1 MQYQFEAV
9 NTPED
14 AARMRGVQNEA
25 GEDRRRLR
33 EVGGET
39 AAAPSD
45 QLLRRRI
52 GRNVSVL
59 RGEGGKLMGSCRR
72 ERSRL
77 SQRSVSEAF
86 QGLENHL
93 ASIHGQKSV
102 CDIFDKRISER
113 IWNEFGARFPFEAH
127 TFEQIEPLAMS
138 KQFK

>member
-14 AARMRGVQNEA
+14 AARVRGVQNEA

-39 AAAPSD
+39 SAAPSD

-77 SQRSVSEAF
+77 SQRSVSEALRDTYF
-86 QGLENHL
+86 QGLGRCFEKVSKDTDTVL
-93 ASIHGQKSV
+93 AYT
-102 CDIFDKRISER
+102 
-113 IWNEFGARFPFEAH
+113 H
-127 TFEQIEPLAMS
+127 TY
-138 KQFK
+138 